1 MQAQEL
7 LKSHPQGY
15 ADESWHG
22 NGGAAL
28 RQLVFGVNDG
38 LVATVGLVAGLIFS
52 GSSKGIVLGGTLA
65 AIIAAV
71 SSMALGSYLSTQ
83 AERGYQQAQMQREA
97 REIEEHPEIEL
108 NEMREIYQG
117 YGMTSSEIEVFL
129 THFKQDKRLWLNLM
143 LRDELGIT
151 PESFESPWKNTIS
164 MALAVLGGS
173 LPPLLPVLWSASPR
187 AAFPWVLAF
196 SAVTAF
202 GLGAVTASS
211 AGRTWWRA
219 GWSFLFVAA
228 IATAVGMGAGHLIA
242 PLFG

>member
-1 MQAQEL
+1 MQSQEL
-7 LKSHPQGY
+7 LTSHPQDY
-15 ADESWHG
+15 SDESWHG
-22 NGGAAL
+22 NGGAML

-52 GSSKGIVLGGTLA
+52 GSSKGIVLGATLA

-83 AERGYQQAQMQREA
+83 AEMGYQQAQMQREA
-97 REIEEHPEIEL
+97 REIEEHPEVEL
-108 NEMREIYQG
+108 NEMRQIYQR
-117 YGMTSSEIEVFL
+117 YGMTQQEIDVFL
-129 THFKQDKRLWLNLM
+129 AHFKRDKHLWLRLM

-164 MALAVLGGS
+164 MALAVAGGS
-173 LPPLLPVLWSASPR
+173 VPPLVPVVLSADPR
-187 AAFPWVLAF
+187 TAFPWVLGF

-211 AGRTWWRA
+211 TGRTWWRS

-228 IATAVGMGAGHLIA
+228 IAASVGMGAGHLVA
-242 PLFG
+242 PLLG